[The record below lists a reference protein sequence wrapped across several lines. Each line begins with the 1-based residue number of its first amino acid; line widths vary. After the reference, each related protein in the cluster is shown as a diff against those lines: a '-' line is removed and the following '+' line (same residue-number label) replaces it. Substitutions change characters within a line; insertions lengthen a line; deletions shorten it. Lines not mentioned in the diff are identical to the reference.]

1 MKSPTVKTPWHLDC
15 AKDVWSR
22 GASRNALYKSLCA
35 QKYTVKNS
43 NISLGC
49 MDSSP
54 LPFQS
59 KYTNEKKNTQNKMA
73 ADADRDTK
81 QRSGKCQL

>member
-15 AKDVWSR
+15 AKDVWCR
-22 GASRNALYKSLCA
+22 GAPRNALYKRLCA
-35 QKYTVKNS
+35 QKYTLKNS

-54 LPFQS
+54 LLFQS
-59 KYTNEKKNTQNKMA
+59 KITNKKKHPEQNGDP
-73 ADADRDTK
+73 DADRDTK